1 MAAYPSTTDTEA
13 ATSSKNLFRDTAF
26 AWPTWAWARLQSRVS
41 KNPVYVYYFDHRTPL
56 NPDGATHGAEMR
68 YVFGNFDPRLGPP
81 TAADVALADH
91 ISSYWVNFAKNGE
104 PNGPGL
110 PAWPAFDENT
120 QQVLYIDGTLAA
132 KSIPNLPQL
141 QALNDYYS
149 WRRAE
154 AHKR

>member
-1 MAAYPSTTDTEA
+1 
-13 ATSSKNLFRDTAF
+13 
-26 AWPTWAWARLQSRVS
+26 
-41 KNPVYVYYFDHRTPL
+41 VYYFDHRTPL
-56 NPDGATHGAEMR
+56 SPDGATHGAEMR
-68 YVFGNFDPRLGPP
+68 YVFGNFDARLGPP
-81 TAADVALADH
+81 SAADVALADR

-120 QQVLYIDGTLAA
+120 QQVLYIDGTIAA
-132 KSIPNLPQL
+132 KPIPNQPQL
-141 QALNDYYS
+141 QALNEYYS